1 MSIDIN
7 NVAFK
12 VNGRWIEIW
21 VGEQEV
27 LSIDTTNGG
36 VELCPSD
43 STGEIGNLVANEYGT
58 FKFEPADEECDDDD
72 DVTPIEL
79 RLILKTLARIEK
91 KL

>member
-1 MSIDIN
+1 MCIDIN

-27 LSIDTTNGG
+27 LSIDTTDGG

-43 STGEIGNLVANEYGT
+43 STREIGNLVADECGT
-58 FKFEPADEECDDDD
+58 FEFVPTDEECDDD
-72 DVTPIEL
+72 VMPIEL
-79 RLILKTLARIEK
+79 LILKTLERIEQ